1 MKVRAE
7 KSSGKGI
14 SSSVGRSQ
22 DTAGVPK
29 YADLFPIVR
38 RVAMKMT
45 ILPGCKFLGD
55 VGHGLAE
62 HFDRRVG
69 FVGRGPHLFDLRVG
83 SISFGRVAPKHL
95 RRNFKPSPC

>member
-14 SSSVGRSQ
+14 SFSFGRSQ
-22 DTAGVPK
+22 DTAGVPEIPRSISDC
-29 YADLFPIVR
+29 ATCR
-38 RVAMKMT
+38 HEMT

-62 HFDRRVG
+62 YFDRRVG
-69 FVGRGPHLFDLRVG
+69 FVGGGPHLFDLRVG

-95 RRNFKPSPC
+95 RRNFKPPPR